1 MTLTN
6 ILVFIGAAAL
16 YVALLPERLRRWAL
30 YAGSIVA
37 IYWLQPA
44 LRIENLDFI
53 FPTATL
59 VLVVLGW
66 LLSRAPEQRWQ
77 REDTLSAGI
86 MVALVLLLSVG
97 GRTLVETVRI
107 TPSRPLSPISV
118 ALIAIVAAALLGGL
132 SWIGRK
138 RRLFVPAMLLIVV
151 LFVILKTSPLAEEAA
166 RWLRERAGQPAD
178 LASSADL
185 GWLGF
190 SYVAF
195 RLIHT
200 LRDRQ
205 VGRFPELTLREYV
218 TYAIFF
224 PAFTAGPIDR
234 AERFI
239 KDLRALPGREP
250 THLTIGLGRIAAG
263 VLKKFVIADSLAY
276 FALDASK
283 AAQASSTGETW
294 VLLYAYAFQLY
305 FDFSG
310 YTDIAIGIGQLFGI
324 TLPENFQRP
333 YTRRNITQF
342 WQSWHITL
350 SNWVRFYVFSPLSR
364 FLLMR
369 KRKPSPTVLALIG
382 QMATMIVIGL
392 WHGVTW
398 HFVVWGLWHGV
409 GLFVH
414 KVYSDRTRMAYIRLR
429 DRPRLN
435 RWIGIAGTVLTFH
448 FVVIGWVWFALPD
461 MATAW
466 DVFLR
471 LFGL

>member
-1 MTLTN
+1 MTLTH
-6 ILVFIGAAAL
+6 ILILLGAAAL

-30 YAGSIVA
+30 FVGSIAA

-44 LRIENLDFI
+44 LRVQNLDFI

-59 VLVVLGW
+59 ALVALGW
-66 LLSRAPEQRWQ
+66 LLSRAPDQRWT
-77 REDTLSAGI
+77 REDSLSAGLI
-86 MVALVLLLSVG
+86 AALVLLFSA
-97 GRTLVETVRI
+97 GRYLVEAVRI
-107 TPSRPLSPISV
+107 TPSRPPATLDV
-118 ALIAIVAAALLGGL
+118 ALAVIVVAVLLAGL
-132 SWIGRK
+132 AWVGR
-138 RRLFVPAMLLIVV
+138 RRQLIVPAILFIIV
-151 LFVILKTSPLAEEAA
+151 LFAILKTTPLAERTAEL
-166 RWLRERAGQPAD
+166 LRERAGQPVALASTAD
-178 LASSADL
+178 LE
-185 GWLGF
+185 WLGF

-205 VGRFPELTLREYV
+205 VGRLPALSLREYV

-234 AERFI
+234 AERFV
-239 KDLRALPGREP
+239 KDLAALPGADPDR
-250 THLTIGLGRIAAG
+250 LTYGLGRITAG
-263 VLKKFVIADSLAY
+263 IAKKFILADSLAL
-276 FALDASK
+276 FALDASS
-283 AAQASSTGETW
+283 AAQVTSMGGTW

-324 TLPENFQRP
+324 TLPENFLRP
-333 YTRRNITQF
+333 YTRRNITLF

-364 FLLMR
+364 YLLMR
-369 KRKPSPTVLALIG
+369 PRKPSPTALALVG
-382 QMATMIVIGL
+382 QLATMIVIGL

-398 HFVVWGLWHGV
+398 PFVVWGVWHAL

-414 KVYSDRTRMAYIRLR
+414 KVYSDRTRQFYIRLR

-435 RWIGIAGTVLTFH
+435 RWIGVAGTLLTFH
-448 FVVIGWVWFALPD
+448 FVVIGWVWFALPEIELG
-461 MATAW
+461 W